1 MTWKVEL
8 EAEAAKELRKLD
20 REAARRITKFL
31 SERLAA
37 RDDPRS
43 IGEPL
48 KGSRLGDLW
57 KYRVG
62 DFRIIASIE
71 DARLVVLVV
80 RVGNRKEVYRA

>member
-1 MTWKVEL
+1 MTWKVEI
-8 EAEAAKELRKLD
+8 EAEAVKELRKLD

-31 SERLAA
+31 YDRLAT

-43 IGEPL
+43 IGESL

-62 DFRIIASIE
+62 DFRIIASID
-71 DARLVVLVV
+71 DARLLVLVV
-80 RVGNRKEVYRA
+80 RVGNRKDVYRA

>member
-62 DFRIIASIE
+62 DFRIIAAIE